1 MKYEIIKFGKP
12 FCQPCISVDTFLKAQ
27 GVEYKTI
34 NPFEPET
41 EEDEDLVLS
50 LGIKVVPI
58 TILRDENKNIVLK
71 KAGFNEKALSHLI
84 EEYKNGN

>member
-12 FCQPCISVDTFLKAQ
+12 FCQPCIQVDAFLKTQ

-41 EEDEDLVLS
+41 EEEEDLVLS